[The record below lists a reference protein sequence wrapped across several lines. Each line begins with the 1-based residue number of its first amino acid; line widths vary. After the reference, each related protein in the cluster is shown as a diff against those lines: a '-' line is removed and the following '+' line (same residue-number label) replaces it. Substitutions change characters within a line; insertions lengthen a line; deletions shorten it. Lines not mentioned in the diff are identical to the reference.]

1 MKKYGCNKN
10 KIFTDPLFS
19 WSPSIGASQ
28 GLEYKGEE
36 FKKFQNNFFVSSLK
50 GNSLF
55 RLLMSEKQKIINFEK
70 IFISERIR
78 DLTETS
84 DGKILLYTDGGS
96 LILLSRI

>member
-1 MKKYGCNKN
+1 
-10 KIFTDPLFS
+10 
-19 WSPSIGASQ
+19 
-28 GLEYKGEE
+28 
-36 FKKFQNNFFVSSLK
+36 
-50 GNSLF
+50 
-55 RLLMSEKQKIINFEK
+55 MSEKQKIINFEK